1 MAPPLIGIDLGGTK
15 LLGVA
20 VDPSTGQVV
29 ARHRALTPRG
39 GAGILDSIELMVTE
53 LARLLPE
60 PPAGVGIGAAGLVDH
75 RGVLRFGPNLPGVID
90 LDIVG
95 IMTPRLGVPVR
106 VDNDAT
112 CGALAELRV
121 GAARG
126 AGTAV
131 VVALGT
137 GIGGAL
143 IMDGRV
149 RRGAHHM
156 AGEFGHLL
164 VDPDGPACGCG
175 QRGCWEQYASGNALG
190 RMARAAATDGRAPS
204 LLDLVDGRVAEVSGV
219 HVTLSAAAGNAD
231 ALAVLEEFARWVAI
245 GLAGL
250 VNICDP
256 EVIVVGGGL
265 AESGDLLLDPV
276 RRHLDTHVVGAGR
289 RPSVPVVAAEAG
301 EVAGALGAAL
311 IAGPDDPWRTET
323 DPEVGELQE

>member
-1 MAPPLIGIDLGGTK
+1 VTAPLIGVDLGGTK

-20 VDPSTGQVV
+20 VDPTTSSIV
-29 ARHRALTPRG
+29 ATHRMPTPLG
-39 GAGILDSIELMVTE
+39 GADIVEAIGVMVAALDSRI
-53 LARLLPE
+53 AS
-60 PPAGVGIGAAGLVDH
+60 VGIGAAGLVDAS
-75 RGVLRFGPNLPGVID
+75 GVLRFAPNLPGVVD
-90 LDIVG
+90 LDLVSELSS
-95 IMTPRLGVPVR
+95 RLGVEVR

-112 CGALAELRV
+112 CGALAELLV

-126 AGTAV
+126 VGTTL

-164 VDPDGPACGCG
+164 VDPRGPECGCG
-175 QRGCWEQYASGNALG
+175 QRGCWEQLASGNALG
-190 RMARAAATDGRAPS
+190 RLARAAATDGRAPS
-204 LLDLVDGRVAEVSGV
+204 LIDVVDGRIAELGGI
-219 HVTLSAAAGNAD
+219 HVTGAVAAGNAD
-231 ALAVLEEFARWVAI
+231 ATAVLDEFARWVAV

-256 EVIVVGGGL
+256 ELVVIGGGL

-276 RRHLDTHVVGAGR
+276 RRHLHTHVVGAGR
-289 RPSVPVVAAEAG
+289 RPTVRVIPASAG
-301 EVAGALGAAL
+301 ESSAALGAAL
-311 IAGPDDPWRTET
+311 LAGSIDPWGGET
-323 DPEVGELQE
+323 DPGVSPTHE